1 MRHILNI
8 ANSAVYD
15 NSITKV
21 EYHSYA
27 PFINT
32 FENNNEIRISIQ
44 HQDLYLLP
52 SDSFIYIEG
61 SLTKS
66 DGTATA
72 SGRLVNNVVPF
83 LFEEIRYEL
92 NGVEIDRNR
101 NMGYT
106 STIKNFLSL
115 NEAESNSLM
124 NAGWSERPSITTTDG
139 HFNFCVPLKMLLGFA
154 EDYTKIIIGC
164 KHELILIRAR
174 SDTNAVVSP
183 TDDVRIHIHKLLWK
197 IPHISVCD
205 EEKLTMLKV
214 LGSDRPLQ
222 IPFRSWDMYEYPVLP
237 TTKHHTWTVK
247 TSTQMEKPRFVILA
261 FQTNK
266 KNQKNKDGS
275 TFDHCGLSDLKVH
288 LNSESYP
295 YGDLNIR
302 FDQDQYALL
311 YDMFMNF
318 QNVYYEQKNRHHS
331 QTAVTK
337 ADFKTISPLFVIN
350 CTHQNEVI
358 KSGPVD
364 IRLEFKTHEN
374 IPAQTT
380 AYCLLLHDRL
390 VEYNPLT
397 SEVRKVT

>member
-1 MRHILNI
+1 MKHILDI

-21 EYHSYA
+21 EYHSYT
-27 PFINT
+27 PFINS
-32 FENNNEIRISIQ
+32 FENNDEIRISVQ

-52 SDSFIYIEG
+52 SSSFIYIEG
-61 SLTKS
+61 SLTKA
-66 DGTATA
+66 DGTVSAT
-72 SGRLVNNVVPF
+72 GRLVNNVVPF

-101 NMGYT
+101 SSGYT
-106 STIKNFLSL
+106 TTIKSFVSL
-115 NEAESNSLM
+115 NEQESNSLM
-124 NAGWSERPSITTTDG
+124 NAGWSGGRSIDTSSG
-139 HFNFCVPLKMLLGFA
+139 RFNFCIPLKMLLGFA

-164 KHELILIRAR
+164 KHELILNRAR
-174 SDTNAVVSP
+174 SDMNAVVSP
-183 TDDVRIHIHKLLWK
+183 TDDVKIQIHKLLWK
-197 IPHISVCD
+197 IPHITID
-205 EEKLTMLKV
+205 NEEKLSMLNI
-214 LGSDRPLQ
+214 LGSGRPLQ

-237 TTKHHTWTVK
+237 KAMHHTWTVK

-266 KNQKNKDGS
+266 KNQKDKDAS
-275 TFDHCGLSDLKVH
+275 TFNHCNLTDLKVH

-295 YGDLNIR
+295 YDDLNIR
-302 FDQDQYALL
+302 FDQNQYALL
-311 YDMFMNF
+311 YDMFMKF
-318 QNVYYEQKNRHHS
+318 QNSYYEQQHNS
-331 QTAVTK
+331 QTLVTW
-337 ADFKTISPLFVIN
+337 ANFKTIAPLFVID

-374 IPAQTT
+374 IPENTT